1 MSDGWYRDPP
11 DLPPYEDG
19 FGRLWAL
26 DGTQVGGPPEEPMPA
41 WLAEW
46 PEDLQW
52 EAFRASVNMEI
63 ADRYRAKV
71 EQELARLFGPAYRD
85 S

>member
-1 MSDGWYRDPP
+1 MSDGWYRTPP

-26 DGTQVGGPPEEPMPA
+26 DGTQVGGPAEEPTPA

-46 PEDLQW
+46 PEDLQSM
-52 EAFRASVNMEI
+52 AFQAAINMELLD
-63 ADRYRAKV
+63 AYRANV
-71 EQELARLFGPAYRD
+71 EQELARLLGL
-85 S
+85 